1 MRRLFFIFTWQ
12 NKCLLIQICELI
24 SNQIVTNDYYQI
36 RTWNIHLYMYKLY
49 TFDFAE
55 TTDCAHVCC
64 KFAVHNCQ
72 FGFTFIWNTSAI
84 LSVWS
89 GYREQHWS
97 LYFAIICCR
106 VFQPPC
112 ILLVHY
118 CHKCEGF
125 NVCLYVTW
133 KWNFCRVFFWRR
145 TPSVQR
151 TIFVCLF
158 CFFFYSEWKKPF
170 SLYRKHEMFMA
181 IHTRSIWYGYVLA
194 MSRMRGRGHT
204 EQVSLANWYIRTK
217 STTHSTKLCA
227 QSNRV
232 MLANPYQRTKW
243 LNWFVAYGGNVSQI

>member
-24 SNQIVTNDYYQI
+24 PNQIFTNDYYQI

-49 TFDFAE
+49 TFDFAV

-158 CFFFYSEWKKPF
+158 CFFFILIEKNHFRCTGNMKCSWQ
-170 SLYRKHEMFMA
+170 STHGQ
-181 IHTRSIWYGYVLA
+181 YGMDMYWQWVECVDVD
-194 MSRMRGRGHT
+194 T
-204 EQVSLANWYIRTK
+204 
-217 STTHSTKLCA
+217 
-227 QSNRV
+227 QSKCR
-232 MLANPYQRTKW
+232 
-243 LNWFVAYGGNVSQI
+243 